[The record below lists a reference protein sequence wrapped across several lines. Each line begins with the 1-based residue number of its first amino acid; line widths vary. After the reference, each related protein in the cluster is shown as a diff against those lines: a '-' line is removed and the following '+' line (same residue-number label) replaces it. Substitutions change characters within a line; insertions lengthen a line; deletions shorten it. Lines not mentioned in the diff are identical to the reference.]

1 VSFTVTGFIRAIIV
15 PAFALFVIA
24 ATSCTNEPTQ
34 APTTPIAVAPT
45 PDIAAAVRAAI
56 SATSEPRPS
65 VTPVVTPKPA
75 VAEEPTATAPAVPI
89 ASPMPAAIPIAGP
102 TPVSSTLPAPTAVIG
117 MATTTPCRT
126 GRRTP
131 PQNVFLNFEEGLVD
145 KLVTVGGVGF
155 KCGTIVNIWR
165 DANAD
170 GFFDVGEEHLAA
182 ARVRSDRRFS
192 AIFPVTSPPFV
203 PGEGSTESSSANK
216 VNAVDGEGNT
226 IDPALPA
233 FSADDIPTFKL
244 LTATPTPVPSPYFFK
259 TQLVRAFPNLSFRLQ
274 TNLLQPDDETDLIF
288 ISELSGRILVFQNDQ
303 DTKESR
309 VFLDISGQMYSSA
322 EEGLLGLAF
331 DPDYKD
337 NGRFYVYYAARD
349 PKRLVLSRYSVAP
362 NNRMQANADSELV
375 LMEIPDVSGHDGGQ
389 LAFGPDSYLYI
400 GVGDGSTGKRSH
412 PNSGNG
418 QDRSTLRGSLLR
430 IDVSGESDGG
440 AYRIPP
446 DNPFVGVAG
455 AREEIWAYGFRN
467 PWRFSFDRETGNL
480 WLGDVG
486 SHLREEINLIQK
498 GRNYGWSI
506 MEGTHCFEP
515 KDCCDVD
522 SMEPPLVEISRKS
535 FCAVTGGYVFR
546 GREIPP
552 LVGAYVYADF
562 CTGQI
567 FAAWYDGYSDPYHQL
582 ILDTALN
589 ISSFGQDRAGNL
601 YILSGGRGG
610 DEVDSLHPIYR
621 LTLTP
626 RD

>member
-1 VSFTVTGFIRAIIV
+1 MYQRTHPSANDTHRGSSYAGYRRSRSRRHIRDQRAQAVCHAGSYAETGGCGGAYSYCSGSSNCLADASGYTYRRAYTRIKNTTRAYRGNRNGNNDAMQDR
-15 PAFALFVIA
+15 PAYASSKRIL
-24 ATSCTNEPTQ
+24 EL
-34 APTTPIAVAPT
+34 
-45 PDIAAAVRAAI
+45 RR
-56 SATSEPRPS
+56 RPS
-65 VTPVVTPKPA
+65 RQ
-75 VAEEPTATAPAVPI
+75 
-89 ASPMPAAIPIAGP
+89 AGD
-102 TPVSSTLPAPTAVIG
+102 
-117 MATTTPCRT
+117 RR
-126 GRRTP
+126 GRRL
-131 PQNVFLNFEEGLVD
+131 QMR
-145 KLVTVGGVGF
+145 
-155 KCGTIVNIWR
+155 TIVNIWR

-522 SMEPPLVEISRKS
+522 SIEPPLVEISRKS